1 LCCFRASL
9 TPPQAVAYCPI
20 DEDAPRALIGL
31 AHRRDD
37 RSPAAR
43 NFVTTARAMRP
54 ANQGSGSGIAK
65 VPEKDNVQRL

>member
-1 LCCFRASL
+1 MLFPRELNPA
-9 TPPQAVAYCPI
+9 PAVAYCPI

-43 NFVTTARAMRP
+43 NFVATARAMRP
-54 ANQGSGSGIAK
+54 ENQGGGSGIAK